1 MAKITFLLPDDH
13 TLAEVQRISEEQHQP
28 LEFVKPGAPG
38 SLKETID
45 KLLLQG
51 TEIIISRG
59 FLAKEI
65 TRLTTVPVVELR
77 LTRMEVYEL
86 LRNAKARVSLPC
98 PRVAIVCSRNMLCD
112 TGGLGE
118 LAGVDL
124 VLYPADAPDDI
135 PMLLA
140 QAAADEIDA
149 IVCGVGFARN
159 AQIIGSIPYVTFHS
173 GRESILTALRMA
185 KQVSYTLSLNRE
197 YTARQQT
204 LLDYTVNGLVLLDPD
219 GLIQQINPPAEQML
233 RSTRNDMIGQS
244 ITKWIPAI
252 TPLVLQRVMQ
262 EGEEVSALR
271 QKVGKNV
278 LMLSVTPVSTEDGPS
293 GAVLSITE
301 GRQLEIYSKG
311 ALAEASRD
319 PAIARTTF
327 ASLPCRSAKMQA
339 VAEKARRY
347 ADFAIPVFLSGEA
360 GTEKE
365 ELACCMYNASPL
377 QDGDFVT
384 VHCDSEDPAVL
395 HRTLFGENGLMR
407 RLRGVLY
414 LDQVQALSPE
424 SQAALTHFLES
435 LRTPERAP
443 AFLWVIAASDLSLE
457 ALNAQEQLRP
467 ELSCVLSPL
476 RLTIPPLRERPED
489 ITAWAQS
496 IFKQMQPAYGRYI
509 HLTQEAWKALLRF
522 SWPGNK
528 TQLYGICQR
537 ILVEAPRRTVSEE
550 VIRKLLPS
558 PLPAQ
563 TVSVA
568 FPPQSEEERLRQLL
582 QLYGGS
588 RVQTAKALGIS
599 TTTLWRRLKKYGL
612 V

>member
-1 MAKITFLLPDDH
+1 MSKISFLLPDDN
-13 TLAEVQRISEEQHQP
+13 TLAEVRRISQEQNRH

-65 TRLTTVPVVELR
+65 ENLTTTPVVELR

-112 TGGLGE
+112 TEGLGE

-124 VLYPADAPDDI
+124 VLYPADAPDDM
-135 PMLLA
+135 PLLLA
-140 QAAADEIDA
+140 QAVADEIDA
-149 IVCGVGFARN
+149 IVCGVGFARD
-159 AQIIGSIPYVTFHS
+159 AQIIGSIPCVQFHS
-173 GRESILTALRMA
+173 GRESVLTALRMA
-185 KQVSYTLSLNRE
+185 KQVSYTLSMTRE

-204 LLDYTVNGLVLLDPD
+204 LLDYTVNGLVLLDTE
-219 GLIQQINPPAEQML
+219 GCVAQVNSPAEQML
-233 RSTRNDMIGQS
+233 NSTQSDMTGQS

-271 QKVGKNV
+271 QKVGKNI

-311 ALAEASRD
+311 ALEGASHD

-327 ASLPCRSAKMQA
+327 STLPCRSAEMQTTA
-339 VAEKARRY
+339 DKARRY

-365 ELACCMYNASPL
+365 ELAWCMYNASAL

-384 VHCDSEDPAVL
+384 IHCDSEDPAAL
-395 HRTLFGENGLMR
+395 HRSLFGENGLVR

-424 SQAALTHFLES
+424 SQGALAYFLE
-435 LRTPERAP
+435 RQRVPERMP

-457 ALNAQEQLRP
+457 VLSAQGAIRP

-476 RLTIPPLRERPED
+476 CLTIPPLRERPED
-489 ITAWAQS
+489 ITAWAQT

-509 HLTQEAWKALLRF
+509 HLTQEAWKELLRF
-522 SWPGNK
+522 SWPGDK

-537 ILVEAPRRTVSEE
+537 ILVESPRRTVSEE

>member
-1 MAKITFLLPDDH
+1 M
-13 TLAEVQRISEEQHQP
+13 
-28 LEFVKPGAPG
+28 
-38 SLKETID
+38 
-45 KLLLQG
+45 LLQG

-59 FLAKEI
+59 FLAKE
-65 TRLTTVPVVELR
+65 TESLTTIPVVELQ
-77 LTRMEVYEL
+77 LTRMDVYDL
-86 LRNAKARVSLPC
+86 ILSAKAQTRRDH
-98 PRVAIVCSRNMLCD
+98 PRIAIVCSRNMICD
-112 TGGLGE
+112 VDRLGE
-118 LAGVDL
+118 IAGVEL
-124 VLYPADAPDDI
+124 VVVQGDSLNQMPR
-135 PMLLA
+135 LLA
-140 QAAADEIDA
+140 ETVASGIDA
-149 IVCGVGFARN
+149 LISGFGRDEDTQIVGNVPWVRLR
-159 AQIIGSIPYVTFHS
+159 S
-173 GRESILTALRMA
+173 GRESVLNALRIA
-185 KQVSYTLSLNRE
+185 KQVSYTLSMTRE

-204 LLDYTVNGLVLLDPD
+204 LLDYTVNGLVLLDTE
-219 GLIQQINPPAEQML
+219 GCVAQVNSPAEQML
-233 RSTRNDMIGQS
+233 NSTQSDMTGQS

-271 QKVGKNV
+271 QKVGKNI

-311 ALAEASRD
+311 ALEGASHD

-327 ASLPCRSAKMQA
+327 STLPCRSAEMQTTA
-339 VAEKARRY
+339 DKARRY

-365 ELACCMYNASPL
+365 ELAWCMYNASAL

-384 VHCDSEDPAVL
+384 IHCDSEDPAAL
-395 HRTLFGENGLMR
+395 HRSLFGENGLVR

-424 SQAALTHFLES
+424 SQGALAYFLE
-435 LRTPERAP
+435 RQRVPERMP

-457 ALNAQEQLRP
+457 VLSAQGAIRP

-476 RLTIPPLRERPED
+476 CLTIPPLRERPED
-489 ITAWAQS
+489 ITAWAQT

-509 HLTQEAWKALLRF
+509 HLTQEAWKELLRF
-522 SWPGNK
+522 SWPGDK

-537 ILVEAPRRTVSEE
+537 ILVESPRRTVSEE

>member
-1 MAKITFLLPDDH
+1 MSKISFLLPDDN
-13 TLAEVQRISEEQHQP
+13 TLAEVRRISQEQNRH

-65 TRLTTVPVVELR
+65 ENLTTTPVVELR

-112 TGGLGE
+112 TEGLGE

-124 VLYPADAPDDI
+124 VLYPADAPDDM
-135 PMLLA
+135 PLLLA
-140 QAAADEIDA
+140 QAVADEIDA
-149 IVCGVGFARN
+149 IVCGVGFARD
-159 AQIIGSIPYVTFHS
+159 AQIIGSIPCVQFHS
-173 GRESILTALRMA
+173 GRESVLTALRMA
-185 KQVSYTLSLNRE
+185 KQVSYTLSMTRE
-197 YTARQQT
+197 YTARQQS
-204 LLDYTVNGLVLLDPD
+204 LLDYTVNGLVLLDMN

-233 RSTRNDMIGQS
+233 RSSQNDMIGQS

-252 TPLVLQRVMQ
+252 SPLVLQRVMQ

-271 QKVGKNV
+271 QRVGKNT

-311 ALAEASRD
+311 ALEGASHD

-327 ASLPCRSAKMQA
+327 STLPCRSAEMQTTA
-339 VAEKARRY
+339 DKARRY

-365 ELACCMYNASPL
+365 ELAWCMYNASAL

-384 VHCDSEDPAVL
+384 IHCDSEDPAAL
-395 HRTLFGENGLMR
+395 HRSLFGENGLVR

-424 SQAALTHFLES
+424 SQGALAYFLE
-435 LRTPERAP
+435 RQRVPERMP

-457 ALNAQEQLRP
+457 VLSAQGAIRP

-476 RLTIPPLRERPED
+476 CLTIPPLRERPED
-489 ITAWAQS
+489 ITAWAQT

-509 HLTQEAWKALLRF
+509 HLTQEAWKELLRF

-537 ILVEAPRRTVSEE
+537 ILVESPRRTVSEE

-563 TVSVA
+563 TVPVA

-582 QLYGGS
+582 QLYGSS

>member
-1 MAKITFLLPDDH
+1 MAKITFLLPDDY
-13 TLAEVQRISEEQHQP
+13 TLTEVQRISEERHQP
-28 LEFVKPGAPG
+28 LDFVKPGKFG
-38 SLKETID
+38 SLKESVDQLTF
-45 KLLLQG
+45 QG

-65 TRLTTVPVVELR
+65 ETLTTTPVVELR
-77 LTRMEVYEL
+77 LTRMVVYEL
-86 LRNAKARVSLPC
+86 ILSAKAKTHKEH
-98 PRVAIVCSRNMLCD
+98 PRIAVVCSRNMICD
-112 TGGLGE
+112 VDRLGE
-118 LAGVDL
+118 MAGVDL
-124 VLYPADAPDDI
+124 RVVLADTLSQMPY
-135 PMLLA
+135 LLA
-140 QAAADEIDA
+140 RTVADGIDA
-149 IVCGVGFARN
+149 LITGLGREEDEQIVGN
-159 AQIIGSIPYVTFHS
+159 IPWVRFHS
-173 GRESILTALRMA
+173 GRESILNALRIA
-185 KQVSYTLSLNRE
+185 NQVAYTLNMTQE

-204 LLDYTVNGLVLLDPD
+204 LLDYSVNGLVLLDPD
-219 GLIQQINPPAEQML
+219 GCIAQVNSPAEQML
-233 RSTRNDMIGQS
+233 NGTQSDMAGQS
-244 ITKWIPAI
+244 VTKWIPAI
-252 TPLVLQRVMQ
+252 TPLVLRRVMQ

-271 QKVGKNV
+271 QKVGKNI

-311 ALAEASRD
+311 ALEGASHD

-327 ASLPCRSAKMQA
+327 STLPCRSAEMQTA
-339 VAEKARRY
+339 ADKARRY

-365 ELACCMYNASPL
+365 ELAWCMYNASAL

-384 VHCDSEDPAVL
+384 IHCDSEDPAAL
-395 HRTLFGENGLMR
+395 HRSLFGENGLVR

-424 SQAALTHFLES
+424 SQGALAHFLE
-435 LRTPERAP
+435 RQRVPERTP
-443 AFLWVIAASDLSLE
+443 AFLWVIAASDRSLE
-457 ALNAQEQLRP
+457 VLSAQGALRP
-467 ELSCVLSPL
+467 ELSGILSPL
-476 RLTIPPLRERPED
+476 CLTIPPLRERPED

-509 HLTQEAWKALLRF
+509 HLTQEAWKELLRF

-537 ILVEAPRRTVSEE
+537 ILVESPRRTVTED
-550 VIRKLLPS
+550 VTRKLLPS

-563 TVSVA
+563 PVSAA
-568 FPPQSEEERLRQLL
+568 FPPQTEEERLRQLL
-582 QLYGGS
+582 QLYNGS